1 VRIAAAG
8 STKSVIQLATILNID
23 TATATGSVALAKDG
37 QVLSLRENTLERD
50 HAAVLTLF
58 IQDILREQNVLPA
71 QLDAIAVSAG
81 PGSYTG
87 LRVGVATAKGLCY
100 AWNKPLLGISTLQ
113 MMAQGMIAA
122 QQDAHALYCPLL
134 DARRQEVYTAVYDN
148 NLQEHMTPQALILTA
163 DAFKQYLDEQKV
175 YFFGDGSPKWQQMLP
190 AHRHAVFV
198 PYHISAAHLV
208 PLSEAA
214 FQQQR
219 FADVAYFS
227 PYYLKPFYTPAK
239 MP

>member
-1 VRIAAAG
+1 
-8 STKSVIQLATILNID
+8 LAIILNID
-23 TATATGSVALAKDG
+23 TATATGSVALSKDG
-37 QVLSLRENTLERD
+37 VVLAMRENTQERD

-58 IQDILREQNVLPA
+58 IQEILRTQNILPA

-113 MMAQGMIAA
+113 MMAQGMISAT
-122 QQDAHALYCPLL
+122 QDMHALYCPLL
-134 DARRQEVYTAVYDN
+134 DARRQEVYTALYNAQLD
-148 NLQEHMTPQALILTA
+148 ERMAPQALILTP
-163 DAFKQYLDEQKV
+163 DAFKEWLDQEKI
-175 YFFGDGSPKWQQMLP
+175 YFFGDGSPKWQQLMAP
-190 AHRHAVFV
+190 HKNAVFA
-198 PYHISAAHLV
+198 PYHISAAHMI

-214 FQQQR
+214 FQQQK

-227 PYYLKPFYTPAK
+227 PYYLKPFYTPVK
-239 MP
+239 G

>member
-1 VRIAAAG
+1 MQPAAAG
-8 STKSVIQLATILNID
+8 SAKTITPLAIILNID
-23 TATATGSVALAKDG
+23 TATATGSVALSKDG
-37 QVLSLRENTLERD
+37 VVLAKRENTQERD

-58 IQDILREQNVLPA
+58 IQEILRTQNILPA

-113 MMAQGMIAA
+113 MMAQGMVSAT
-122 QQDAHALYCPLL
+122 QDTHALYCPLL
-134 DARRQEVYTAVYDN
+134 DARRQEVYTALYNAQLD
-148 NLQEHMTPQALILTA
+148 ECMAPQALILTA
-163 DAFKQYLDEQKV
+163 DAFKEWLDKEKI
-175 YFFGDGSPKWQQMLP
+175 YFFGDGSLKWQQLMP
-190 AHRHAVFV
+190 PHNNAVFAS
-198 PYHISAAHLV
+198 YHISAAHMI
-208 PLSEAA
+208 PLAEAA
-214 FQQQR
+214 FQQQQ

-239 MP
+239 G